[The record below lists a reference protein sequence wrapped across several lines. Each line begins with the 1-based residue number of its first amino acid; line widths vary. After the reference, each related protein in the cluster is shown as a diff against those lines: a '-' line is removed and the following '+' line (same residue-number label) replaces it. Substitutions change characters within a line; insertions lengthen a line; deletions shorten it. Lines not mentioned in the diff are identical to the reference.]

1 VRPPCE
7 IVVKRLLPLLRA
19 SVAQEL
25 MTVYGWTQSQ
35 TAKKLGVT
43 QPAVSSYLSLLESED
58 VSQFG
63 MEDLKALAK
72 RIGEGLATGNMS
84 LSDTVME
91 VCGLCIKLKSGGFV
105 CSLHKQQVPDLR
117 EESCEVCLRLF
128 GTGTEEV
135 EERYKVLN
143 DLKKAA
149 EMVEN
154 CRDFALVMPEVRVN
168 IVMATSGA
176 RTVSEVAG
184 IPGRIVEVR
193 GRAKAFMDPE
203 FGSSS
208 HLAEILLEAMKI
220 DRSTRAVANIKYD
233 KAVLE
238 MMERLNLTIGWFDR
252 ESLPLR
258 EKGNE
263 AAAVS
268 GVELVAERL
277 GHLPNVIVDGG
288 GYEIEPVSY
297 IFGVSAVEVAGRA
310 IQIAEMLSQIET

>member
-1 VRPPCE
+1 MRPPCE

-19 SVAQEL
+19 LVAQEL

-35 TAKKLGVT
+35 TARKLGVT
-43 QPAVSSYLSLLESED
+43 QPAVSSYLSLLESEETSRFD
-58 VSQFG
+58 

-72 RIGEGLATGNMS
+72 RIAEGLATGEMS

-91 VCGLCIKLKSGGFV
+91 VCSLCIKLKSGGFV
-105 CSLHKQQVPDLR
+105 CSLHKQLVPDLR

-149 EMVEN
+149 EIIEG
-154 CRDFALVMPEVRVN
+154 CEDFASVMPQVRVN

-176 RTVSEVAG
+176 KSVSEVAG

-208 HLAEILLEAMKI
+208 HLAGILLAVMEI
-220 DRSTRAVANIKYD
+220 DDSIRSVANIKYD
-233 KAVLE
+233 EAIRGVME
-238 MMERLNLTIGWFDR
+238 MLKLSIGWFDR
-252 ESLPLR
+252 ETLPT
-258 EKGNE
+258 EKRGDE
-263 AAAVS
+263 AAADL
-268 GVELVAERL
+268 GVKTAAESL
-277 GHLPNVIVDGG
+277 GNLPNVMVDKG
-288 GYEIEPVSY
+288 GYGIEPVSY
-297 IFGVSAVEVAGRA
+297 LFGSSAVEVAGKA
-310 IQIAEMLSQIET
+310 IRIAEALSQVEL

>member
-1 VRPPCE
+1 MRPPCE

-19 SVAQEL
+19 LVAQEL
-25 MTVYGWTQSQ
+25 MSVYGWTQSQ

-43 QPAVSSYLSLLESED
+43 QPAVSSYLSLLETED
-58 VSQFG
+58 VSQFDMG
-63 MEDLKALAK
+63 ELKALAK
-72 RIGEGLATGNMS
+72 IIGEGLATGDMS
-84 LSDTVME
+84 LSDTVIE
-91 VCGLCIKLKSGGFV
+91 ACSLCIKLKSGGFV

-143 DLKKAA
+143 DLKKTA
-149 EMVEN
+149 EMVES
-154 CRDFALVMPEVRVN
+154 CKDFALVMPEVRVN
-168 IVMATSGA
+168 IVMATFNA
-176 RTVSEVAG
+176 KTVSEVAG

-193 GRAKAFMDPE
+193 GRAKVFMNPE

-220 DRSTRAVANIKYD
+220 DGSIRAAANIKYD
-233 KAVLE
+233 EAVRGA
-238 MMERLNLTIGWFDR
+238 MERLNLTIGWFER
-252 ESLPLR
+252 EDLPLE
-258 EKGNE
+258 EKGDE

-268 GVELVAERL
+268 GVKLVAERL
-277 GHLPNVIVDGG
+277 AYLPNVIVDKG

-297 IFGVSAVEVAGRA
+297 LLGVSAVEVAGKA
-310 IQIAEMLSQIET
+310 IQIAEALSMVEL